1 MKAARLVEYNQP
13 LKVEEVPEPRI
24 TGPYDVILRVGGAG
38 VCRTDL
44 HLIEAVWK
52 DTLHSHLPFTIGHEN
67 AGWVEEVGQ
76 AVTNVQP
83 GDAVICHPV
92 ITCGFCRACRAGN
105 DMHCVNIVFP
115 GLTTDGGY
123 AQYLK
128 TSARSVIKL
137 KRNAQPAEVAPFAD
151 AGITAY
157 HAVKKTIPLAFP
169 GSSTVI
175 TGIGGLGH
183 IGLQL
188 VHAMT
193 TARSIA
199 LDTSDARLQFA
210 HSLGAD
216 ETVNVSQGDGVQA
229 VQRLTDGGAD
239 VVIDFVGTDQ
249 TLRESISML
258 RKGGAY
264 LIVGYGG
271 IMHEPSL
278 DIINREIT
286 VMGNLVGTYNDLVE
300 LMELYYQGQVKI
312 KSSQYPFDQVN
323 DVLHKLDEGHVEGRA
338 VLVP

>member
-13 LKVEEVPEPRI
+13 LKVEEVPEPQI
-24 TGPYDVILRVGGAG
+24 TGPYDVIVRIGGAG

-44 HLIEAVWK
+44 HLMEAVWK
-52 DTLHSHLPFTIGHEN
+52 DTLNSRLPFTIGHEN
-67 AGWVEEVGQ
+67 AGWIEEVGQ
-76 AVTNVQP
+76 AVTNVQR

-92 ITCGFCRACRAGN
+92 MSCGFCRACRAGN
-105 DMHCVNIVFP
+105 DMHCVNVVFP

-137 KRNAQPAEVAPFAD
+137 KGNAQPAEVAPFAD

-157 HAVKKTIPLAFP
+157 HAIKKTIPLSFP

-193 TARSIA
+193 TARAIA
-199 LDTSDARLQFA
+199 LDTSDERLQFA
-210 HSLGAD
+210 RSMGAD
-216 ETVNVSQGDGVQA
+216 ETVNVTRGNPIQA
-229 VQRLTDGGAD
+229 VQELTEGGAD
-239 VVIDFVGTDQ
+239 IVVDFVGTDQ
-249 TLRESISML
+249 TLRDSFAML
-258 RKGGAY
+258 RKGGTY

-271 IMHEPSL
+271 VMHEPSL
-278 DIINREIT
+278 DMVNREIT
-286 VMGNLVGTYNDLVE
+286 VLGNLVGTYNDLAE
-300 LMELYYQGQVKI
+300 LMELYYQGRVKI
-312 KSSQYPFDQVN
+312 HAVQFPFAEVN
-323 DVLHKLDEGHVEGRA
+323 DVLHKLDEGHIEGRA